1 MRRNVFHTFVLV
13 RQTLKDG
20 NRMDLL
26 RAVVLV
32 EKCAHLSFTLK
43 LYLSLFLP
51 LFSQILMTLLAPE
64 SGQ

>member
-32 EKCAHLSFTLK
+32 EKCAHLSFTE

-51 LFSQILMTLLAPE
+51 FFSQILMTLLAPE
-64 SGQ
+64 SGR

>member
-1 MRRNVFHTFVLV
+1 
-13 RQTLKDG
+13 
-20 NRMDLL
+20 MDLL

-51 LFSQILMTLLAPE
+51 FFSQILMTLLAPE
-64 SGQ
+64 SGR